1 MKTIVILS
9 LAAVLA
15 AGCSSS
21 PPPSVGF
28 PAPSGPI
35 ADSDLGL
42 SKGSV
47 FDVPT
52 PPAVKTNESNPG
64 EAPLLPRPY
73 VIAPPRVPHAVAD
86 FLPITQKQNACLDC
100 HAVKEK
106 KQGDP
111 TPIPPSHY
119 TDYRNADA
127 SAPERGRHV
136 CVLPRPRHAP
146 NLMRN
151 YLRPER
157 TSSSATAKLELVG
170 QACAPD

>member
-1 MKTIVILS
+1 MKTTVILS

-15 AGCSSS
+15 TGCSTS
-21 PPPSVGF
+21 
-28 PAPSGPI
+28 APTAPI
-35 ADSDLGL
+35 PDTSLGL

-52 PPAVKTNESNPG
+52 PPAVKANESNPG
-64 EAPLLPRPY
+64 EAPLLSRPY

-106 KQGDP
+106 KQGNP

-119 TDYRNADA
+119 TDYRH
-127 SAPERGRHV
+127 APDRVGVQVAGARYV
-136 CVLPRPRHAP
+136 CVSCHA
-146 NLMRN
+146 
-151 YLRPER
+151 
-157 TSSSATAKLELVG
+157 AKTGAPDLVG
-170 QACAPD
+170 NRFRPWSE

>member
-1 MKTIVILS
+1 MRTTAILS

-21 PPPSVGF
+21 ATTREAF
-28 PAPSGPI
+28 TAPSGPI
-35 ADSDLGL
+35 ADAELGL

-52 PPAVKTNESNPG
+52 PPAVKANESNPG
-64 EAPLLPRPY
+64 EGPPLPRPY
-73 VIAPPRVPHAVAD
+73 VIAPPRVPHAVGD

-119 TDYRNADA
+119 TDYRNAPDRVGGQVA
-127 SAPERGRHV
+127 GARYV
-136 CVLPRPRHAP
+136 CVSCHAATTGAP
-146 NLMRN
+146 NLVGNRF
-151 YLRPER
+151 RP
-157 TSSSATAKLELVG
+157 
-170 QACAPD
+170 

>member
-1 MKTIVILS
+1 MKTTAILL

-15 AGCSSS
+15 AGCSQSAMTREAL
-21 PPPSVGF
+21 

-35 ADSDLGL
+35 ADSELGL

-52 PPAVKTNESNPG
+52 PPAVKANDSNPG
-64 EAPLLPRPY
+64 EGPLLPRPY
-73 VIAPPRVPHAVAD
+73 VIAPPRIPHAMAD

-119 TDYRNADA
+119 TDYRNAPDRA
-127 SAPERGRHV
+127 GGQVAGARYV
-136 CVLPRPRHAP
+136 CVSCHAAATDAP
-146 NLMRN
+146 NLVGSRF
-151 YLRPER
+151 RP
-157 TSSSATAKLELVG
+157 
-170 QACAPD
+170 

>member
-1 MKTIVILS
+1 MKTTVILS
-9 LAAVLA
+9 LAAALA
-15 AGCSSS
+15 AGCNSSS
-21 PPPSVGF
+21 TTSVTF

-35 ADSDLGL
+35 ADAELGL

-47 FDVPT
+47 FDVPA
-52 PPAVKTNESNPG
+52 PPAVKAGESSPG

-119 TDYRNADA
+119 TDYRNAPDRVGA
-127 SAPERGRHV
+127 QPAGARYV
-136 CVLPRPRHAP
+136 CVSCHAARTDAP
-146 NLMRN
+146 NLVGNRF
-151 YLRPER
+151 RP
-157 TSSSATAKLELVG
+157 
-170 QACAPD
+170 